1 MNMHVTPQ
9 WGSGAMPA
17 SGGGGEAPTILG
29 NSAEGFVL

>member
-17 SGGGGEAPTILG
+17 SGGVEAPTILG